1 MAPGRLL
8 RRIVPLPAPEAPS
21 FAEGL
26 PEGRL
31 VELSGAVGS
40 ARTTLALAAAR
51 AAQRRGETAAWVQPV
66 GGPLYP
72 PDFAECGVDESALP
86 VVHVPRESA
95 RLFRAAEILLR
106 SGAFGLVIVDLRT
119 MTNSITD
126 AMQGR
131 LQSLTREHGSKALLL
146 TDRSHSSHS
155 LGPLVSLRVE
165 PQRTRLGGGRF
176 AIEPCVLKNKHGGP
190 LDLATERRRGPWCP
204 R

>member
-1 MAPGRLL
+1 MAPELL
-8 RRIVPLPAPEAPS
+8 IRKIAPFPVPEAPS

-40 ARTTLALAAAR
+40 ARTTLALAAVR
-51 AAQRRGETAAWVQPV
+51 TAQIRGETAAWVQPA

-72 PDFAECGVDESALP
+72 PDFAECGVDASALP

-95 RLFRAAEILLR
+95 GLFRAAEILLR

-119 MTNSITD
+119 IASTVTD
-126 AMQGR
+126 AVQGR
-131 LQSLTREHGSKALLL
+131 LQSLTREHGSRVLLL